1 MQTILKPIEVTNNR
15 YRLGY
20 HVAAKSGWINDPNG
34 FCYFKGYYHIFYQHY
49 PFAAEW
55 GPMHWGHARS
65 KDLVHW
71 ETLPIALKP
80 GDTEDENGCFSGS
93 AVVHDG
99 KMYLIYTGHHYYPGD
114 DNPDHFWQNQN
125 LAISEDG
132 IHFKKYENNPIIAH
146 APEDNTQHF
155 RDSKVWYDNGNWYL
169 ILGSQGNDNLGR
181 VLLYKSINLIDWKYL
196 GPIAKSNDL
205 KKEGYMWECPDFFTL
220 GDKQVLLMSPQGVE
234 SDGIHYNNE
243 NETGYVTG
251 NFSYTDNRFER
262 SNFQELD
269 NGHDFYATQT
279 TMAPDGRR
287 LLFGWMDM
295 WGSEFPE
302 KQDGW
307 SGALIFPREL
317 TLKNDRLYMNPVSE
331 LKLLRTEE
339 LLKGASNIDGEYPLD
354 FSSKQY
360 EALVE
365 LDLNKSSEVGFV
377 LTDSN
382 NTKALEFKYSKKNN
396 HVSAERPEN
405 DGIREAIIHSTNKIK
420 LHILV
425 DTSSVEIF
433 INDGEATFTERIYS
447 EDTLKFNLVSDG
459 SVTANY
465 DIYQLDS
472 HAVKY

>member
-1 MQTILKPIEVTNNR
+1 MQTILKPIEITNDR

-71 ETLPIALKP
+71 ETLPIALTP
-80 GDTEDENGCFSGS
+80 GDKEDESGCFSGS

-132 IHFKKYENNPIIAH
+132 IHFKKYENNPIISQ

-155 RDSKVWYDNGNWYL
+155 RDPKVWYENGNWHL
-169 ILGSQGNDNLGR
+169 ILGSQSKDGLGR
-181 VLLYKSINLIDWKYL
+181 VLRYDSDNLIDWNYL
-196 GPIAKSNDL
+196 GPVAKSNNL
-205 KKEGYMWECPDFFTL
+205 KKEGYMWECPDFFSL
-220 GDKQVLLMSPQGVE
+220 GDKQVLLMSPQGIDAE
-234 SDGIHYNNE
+234 GIHYNNE
-243 NETGYVTG
+243 NETGYMTG
-251 NFSYTDNRFER
+251 DFSYTDNKFER
-262 SNFQELD
+262 GNFQELD
-269 NGHDFYATQT
+269 SGHDFYATQT
-279 TMAPDGRR
+279 ILAPDGRR

-295 WGSEFPE
+295 WGSNFPE

-317 TLKNDRLYMNPVSE
+317 TLKNDKLYMKPVDE
-331 LKLLRTEE
+331 LKLLRTNE
-339 LLKGASNIDGEYPLD
+339 LLNGESNINGSYPFD

-360 EALVE
+360 EAEITLSMDNATE
-365 LDLNKSSEVGFV
+365 AGFS

-382 NTKALEFKYSKKNN
+382 DQEMLRLQYSKNNN
-396 HVSAERPEN
+396 HVSVMRPGK
-405 DGIREAIIHSTNKIK
+405 DGVREAVISATDTLK

-447 EDTLKFNLVSDG
+447 EDTLRFNLLSNSEVSA
-459 SVTANY
+459 SY
-465 DIYQLDS
+465 DIYQLDTN
-472 HAVKY
+472 AIEY